1 MNVLYSRTE
10 KGDTCSIS
18 MVDEAI
24 DFILRISSD
33 TYESLYYQMPDKQR
47 LLFLAIA
54 KEGKARQI
62 TGGDFIK
69 RHNLNSASSVDSAL
83 GGLLEKDFITK
94 DRDVYSLYDQFFI
107 LWLKFKGLI

>member
-1 MNVLYSRTE
+1 
-10 KGDTCSIS
+10 
-18 MVDEAI
+18 
-24 DFILRISSD
+24 
-33 TYESLYYQMPDKQR
+33 MPERQR

-69 RHNLNSASSVDSAL
+69 RHNMNSASSVDSAM

-94 DRDVYSLYDQFFI
+94 DKDTYSLYDQFFT
-107 LWLKFKGLI
+107 LWLKFKGII